1 MDGWQTGINRIR
13 SHTPSGAL
21 SPIGGPETDLEA
33 INCDLPEADS
43 IPILLAQ
50 VHNITMKVGFSQV
63 LDFCFELARK
73 MSRRYFAL

>member
-1 MDGWQTGINRIR
+1 MI
-13 SHTPSGAL
+13 
-21 SPIGGPETDLEA
+21 SPKPTQYRY
-33 INCDLPEADS
+33 
-43 IPILLAQ
+43 LLAQ